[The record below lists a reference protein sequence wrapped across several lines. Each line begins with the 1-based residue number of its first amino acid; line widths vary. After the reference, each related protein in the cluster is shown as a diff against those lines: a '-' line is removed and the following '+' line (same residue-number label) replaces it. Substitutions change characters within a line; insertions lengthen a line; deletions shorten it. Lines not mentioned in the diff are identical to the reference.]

1 LDVGET
7 IEVDGRTVGSER
19 VCGEAR
25 WLGLPEVVIGP
36 RHHGGLERLGLPKAP
51 SESTGSTSFFAEI
64 GQRSRGSAGIVD
76 LSRPAVSNGF
86 PLQKDLSMAP
96 KDESPDSVNLSRRN
110 FLKSTGVVGLAAGVI
125 APSEA
130 GAQTGPAVVGPGEVP
145 VRLTVNGRQLNL
157 TIEPRVTLLDAL
169 RMRADLTGNK
179 RGCDRGACGACTMLV
194 DGRPIYSCSTL
205 AIEVQGKQIRNVEG
219 LANGDTLH
227 PVQQAFCD
235 KDALM
240 CGFCTP
246 GFIMASVGLLEK
258 IPNPSPEQI
267 RKGLD
272 GNICRCGTF
281 NRIFEAVSSV
291 KGVQRG

>member
-1 LDVGET
+1 
-7 IEVDGRTVGSER
+7 
-19 VCGEAR
+19 
-25 WLGLPEVVIGP
+25 
-36 RHHGGLERLGLPKAP
+36 
-51 SESTGSTSFFAEI
+51 
-64 GQRSRGSAGIVD
+64 
-76 LSRPAVSNGF
+76 
-86 PLQKDLSMAP
+86 MAS
-96 KDESPDSVNLSRRN
+96 KDESSDGVILSRRN
-110 FLKSTGVVGLAAGVI
+110 FLKTTGVVGLAAGVI
-125 APSEA
+125 APAEA
-130 GAQTGPAVVGPGEVP
+130 EAQAGPAVQGPGEVP
-145 VRLTVNGRQLNL
+145 VRLNVNGRQLNL
-157 TIEPRVTLLDAL
+157 SIEPRVTLLDAL

-194 DGRPIYSCSTL
+194 DGRPVYSCSTL

-219 LANGDTLH
+219 LASGNTLH

-246 GFIMASVGLLEK
+246 GFIMASVGLLER
-258 IPNPSPEQI
+258 IPNPTPEQI
-267 RKGLD
+267 KKGLD

>member
-1 LDVGET
+1 
-7 IEVDGRTVGSER
+7 
-19 VCGEAR
+19 
-25 WLGLPEVVIGP
+25 
-36 RHHGGLERLGLPKAP
+36 
-51 SESTGSTSFFAEI
+51 
-64 GQRSRGSAGIVD
+64 
-76 LSRPAVSNGF
+76 
-86 PLQKDLSMAP
+86 MAP

-125 APSEA
+125 APSEP

-246 GFIMASVGLLEK
+246 GYIMASVGLLEK